1 VADTMVEALM
11 EKETIGK
18 EELAQILAPVVKR
31 PARGIMAPPPGQ
43 IRSNGGRSSSR
54 DEAGIARA
62 QDGLPSD

>member
-1 VADTMVEALM
+1 VADAMVEALM

-43 IRSNGGRSSSR
+43 VRSNGGRSR

-62 QDGLPSD
+62 QDTPSD

>member
-1 VADTMVEALM
+1 M

-43 IRSNGGRSSSR
+43 IRSNGGRSSR

-62 QDGLPSD
+62 QDGSPSD